1 MKLYSDNEQQARLY
15 GEQLGKAVR
24 GGEVIEFVGDLGAG
38 KTSFMR
44 GLAEGLESKDSVAS
58 PTFTLSNIYRASR
71 RPELAEGS
79 PENLQEFIAIHHFD
93 FYRLQEPGLISE
105 QLKEAISDPNT
116 IVCVE
121 WAESVHGILPKNRIT
136 IQITTLGENEREFK
150 FS

>member
-1 MKLYSDNEQQARLY
+1 MQTVITNSVEETLSLGRDFGAKL
-15 GEQLGKAVR
+15 K

-93 FYRLQEPGLISE
+93 FSFGARRARQPLSLHGEGGINTIPRRQVSRRLQ
-105 QLKEAISDPNT
+105 
-116 IVCVE
+116 
-121 WAESVHGILPKNRIT
+121 
-136 IQITTLGENEREFK
+136 
-150 FS
+150 

>member
-1 MKLYSDNEQQARLY
+1 MQTVITNSVE
-15 GEQLGKAVR
+15 ETIQLGLEFGSKLK

-44 GLAEGLESKDSVAS
+44 GLAEGLNSEDSVSS
-58 PTFTLSNIYRASR
+58 PTFTLSNIYS
-71 RPELAEGS
+71 GHD
-79 PENLQEFIAIHHFD
+79 NLQIHHFD

-105 QLKEAISDPNT
+105 QIKEAISDPNV

-121 WAESVHGILPKNRIT
+121 WAESVHGILPKDRIT
-136 IQITTLGENEREFK
+136 IHITAPTEETREFK